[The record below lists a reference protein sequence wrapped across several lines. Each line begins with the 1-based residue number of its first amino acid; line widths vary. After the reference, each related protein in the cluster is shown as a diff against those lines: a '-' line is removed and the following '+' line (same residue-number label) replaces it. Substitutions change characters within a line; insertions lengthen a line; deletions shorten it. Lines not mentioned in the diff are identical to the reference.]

1 MQRHSRRTVEKERRN
16 IKRWRNRKVWTRPRF
31 STSSFIFFY
40 LFLVAR
46 GETSHTARQLWS
58 YTIKLE
64 VASRSSRL
72 ASTILWT
79 VTQVYHVNGARAL
92 VQLTVTNTCLQIVYT
107 SDTSLPTD
115 QNVGETCWQEWK
127 KISFRR
133 QQFADWF
140 FLPFTHTHANLSL
153 PEHISQP
160 SVCYVKATLVDLP
173 VNLYCIFLVIL
184 CRLADL

>member
-1 MQRHSRRTVEKERRN
+1 MQRHSRRTVEKKRRN

-140 FLPFTHTHANLSL
+140 FSAVHTHTPIWVCQNTFPNLQFAMWRPL
-153 PEHISQP
+153 
-160 SVCYVKATLVDLP
+160 
-173 VNLYCIFLVIL
+173 
-184 CRLADL
+184 